1 MGRAVAVG
9 ALCGLAWACGLRGF
23 MTQVTTGPST
33 VTWAARG
40 RLLVASSFA
49 FTAVLV
55 VDLVQ
60 NGTTLHAGIG
70 GGALGLP
77 AFGVAGAYAPAG
89 HRRWARIACGGLAV
103 APVPIWVLTARPSAA
118 RRSALP
124 APRGRG

>member
-1 MGRAVAVG
+1 
-9 ALCGLAWACGLRGF
+9 